1 VRNGPK
7 HVRRVV
13 VASALAAALVA
24 AGCGSGDDS
33 AENASATPAA
43 SSEATSPNMA
53 QAKKA
58 IEEAEAIPEFT
69 LDAPAFD
76 ASKAKGKTLFLVPIT
91 SNDQFAAAIDKEMK
105 ILGDELGLKVVEFNN
120 QGSPTEWAK
129 GIDQAISQKADAIA
143 MIAGGDPALVLPQLK
158 RAKAAGIPAIISHYY
173 QSGEVPKNV
182 SDVMAAFVQGT
193 FHQAGRLMANYA
205 YVNTDG
211 EPYPLIVEAAE
222 AAPSAGMVKAIKDEL
237 KSLCPDCSSKTINV
251 PVADWA
257 TKMRGAVQSA
267 LVQDPKINYVL
278 PLYDSMSIGAQAGV
292 MAAGKKTPIA
302 SYNGTPAVLKLIQD
316 GDIVQ
321 MDAGEN
327 VNWIAYATMDQALRL
342 LSGEPPVPDSD
353 NNQRLPLRVFDDNN
367 IDEAGAPPV
376 AGKGYG
382 DAYVDGYR
390 KLWGLDQ

>member
-1 VRNGPK
+1 MNNRL
-7 HVRRVV
+7 RRIHGVV
-13 VASALAAALVA
+13 LATVGTAALMA
-24 AGCGSGDDS
+24 AGCGSEDNSSGGSAAKADSSGGDS
-33 AENASATPAA
+33 AAIV
-43 SSEATSPNMA
+43 EAKRVIA
-53 QAKKA
+53 
-58 IEEAEAIPEFT
+58 EAESIPKFT

-76 ASKAKGKTLFLVPIT
+76 ASKAKGKTLFLIPIT
-91 SNDQFAAAIDKEMK
+91 SNDSFAAAIDEEIKT
-105 ILGDELGLKVVEFNN
+105 LGRELGIKVVEFNN
-120 QGSPTEWAK
+120 QGSPSEWAK
-129 GIDQAISQKADAIA
+129 GINQAISQKADAIA

-158 RAKAAGIPAIISHYY
+158 RAKAAGIPTIISHYY
-173 QSGEVPKNV
+173 TSGEVPQKV
-182 SDVMAAFVQGT
+182 TDVMGAFVQGT

-205 YVNTDG
+205 YVQTDG
-211 EPYPLIVEAAE
+211 KPYPLIVQAAE

-237 KSLCPDCSSKTINV
+237 SKRCPECKSKMINV

-267 LVQDPKINYVL
+267 LVQDPKVNFIL
-278 PLYDSMSIGAQAGV
+278 PLYDSMAIGAQAGV

-302 SYNGTPAVLKLIQD
+302 SYNGTPAVLKLIQQ

-353 NNQRLPLRVFDDNN
+353 NNEQLPLRVFDDKN
-367 IDEAGAPPV
+367 IEETGRPPA

-390 KLWGLDQ
+390 KLWGLG

>member
-1 VRNGPK
+1 MRNGPK

>member
-367 IDEAGAPPV
+367 IDEAGSPPV